1 MNNFL
6 PGRYKVNGNPLA
18 TERRIEL
25 VAVVLGVVLALQLV
39 YSILRIILLSAPDPI
54 VPVAE
59 SLAFSEVRT
68 VQTVSALQS
77 DEIVTRPL
85 FWSSR
90 RPLDTAAVIENI
102 ATDGKPT
109 GDLATVSLTGVFGG
123 GESAGIIAVVGDKK
137 HRVLVGGK
145 LFDWTLD
152 SMGLDHAVF
161 VRRGETQKLEL
172 KAASKSVK
180 IKKRDNKKRKL
191 KL

>member
-1 MNNFL
+1 MNSFL
-6 PGRYKVNGNPLA
+6 PARYNVNGNPLA

-25 VAVVLGVVLALQLV
+25 VAVVLGAVLVLQLV
-39 YSILRIILLSAPDPI
+39 YSLLRIILLSAPDPV

-59 SLAFSEVRT
+59 SLTLSEVSA

-77 DEIVTRPL
+77 NEIVARPL

-90 RPLDTAAVIENI
+90 RPPDAAAVVEDI

-109 GDLATVSLTGVFGG
+109 GELAAVSLTGVFGG
-123 GESAGIIAVVGDKK
+123 GESAGIIAVVGNKK

-152 SMGLDHAVF
+152 SMGLDHAIF
-161 VRRGETQKLEL
+161 VRRGETQKLEF
-172 KAASKSVK
+172 KAAGKSVK
-180 IKKRDNKKRKL
+180 TKKRDNKKRKL

>member
-6 PGRYKVNGNPLA
+6 PGRYKVSGNPLL

-25 VAVVLGVVLALQLV
+25 VAVVFGIVLLLQLV
-39 YSILRIILLSAPDPI
+39 YSVLRILLLSAPEPV
-54 VPVAE
+54 VPVAG
-59 SLAFSEVRT
+59 SLAFSGVRT

-77 DEIVTRPL
+77 NEIVARPL

-90 RPLDTAAVIENI
+90 RPLDAAAFVEDI

-109 GDLATVSLTGVFGG
+109 GELASVSLTGVFGG
-123 GESAGIIAVVGDKK
+123 GESAGIIAVVDDKK

-145 LFDWTLD
+145 IFDWTLD
-152 SMGLDHAVF
+152 SIGLDHAVF

-172 KAASKSVK
+172 KAASKNVK
-180 IKKRDNKKRKL
+180 TKKRDNKKRKL

>member
-161 VRRGETQKLEL
+161 VRRGEAQKLEL